1 MADVLKVQ
9 PKARFKVTRNGT
21 VLYDQDFA
29 PGEATYTE
37 HAGARVILATN
48 MGAFQEFD
56 MEGVATGEYFMLETD
71 RPLLVALNSTAQVW
85 QVGTG
90 TTGGALMLSGASIT
104 HIYVQNES
112 TTNVATAHLI
122 VTD

>member
-9 PKARFKVTRNGT
+9 PKARFQVTRNGT
-21 VLYDQDFA
+21 TLYDQDYA
-29 PGEATYTE
+29 PSQADYTE
-37 HAGARVILATN
+37 HAGARLILATN
-48 MGAFQEFD
+48 MPTFQEFD
-56 MEGVATGEYFMLETD
+56 MEGVDTGEYFMLETD
-71 RPLLVALNSTAQVW
+71 RPILVALNTTAQVW

-90 TTGGALMLSGASIT
+90 TSGGALMLSGASIT

>member
-37 HAGARVILATN
+37 HAG
-48 MGAFQEFD
+48 G
-56 MEGVATGEYFMLETD
+56 D
-71 RPLLVALNSTAQVW
+71 RPILVALNTTAQVW
-85 QVGTG
+85 QIGTG
-90 TTGGALMLSGASIT
+90 TTGGAVVLSGASIT